1 MNINN
6 TNTIYAA
13 FARTAEHRKD
23 HTAVVYLGTRFS
35 YREIKD
41 MAGRFGTALAEMGI
55 KSGQKIIIYNP
66 NSIQWVVA
74 WLGIQKIGG
83 ICVPITPI
91 YTPHDLKYIA
101 NDSAAE
107 AIVCADT
114 NFGYVTSVL
123 PETQLK
129 KVIVTKMADL
139 LPWWKR
145 VFGYLF
151 DIIPRGKIALDENTY
166 SFRKLLA
173 QYREAPQEQAGIEP
187 DGNDTAEI
195 LYTGGTTKFPKGVP
209 FSHNLFMVSALE
221 QIAISESLFPVE
233 NNVILGNA
241 PLFHILG
248 QTCGLATLL
257 EGGTLI
263 LQPKINLDAALDAI
277 QRFEVK
283 TMIGVPTLYRMI
295 LEHDRLDQYNLSSV
309 EYWFSAGDL
318 LPVEVGNRW
327 EQKFG
332 TKILQGYG
340 ATETCGGVSMCPVDI
355 ENPPKSVGRILA
367 TKKTKIVDPSTL
379 EPVQAGEPGEL
390 LVSSEH
396 MVTSYLNKPEETA
409 ESFIELEDAIW
420 YRTADI
426 MSMDADGNLYFV
438 DRTVDTIKHKGYRVS
453 ASEIESVLQEHPA
466 VIGSCVVGVPDEKVG
481 ERIKAYVVLKEDV
494 KGITGYELIKWCRES
509 LVAYKVPQYIELE
522 TCCPNPK
529 SENCS
534 DAKSAMR
541 NSGAKKPGRM
551 DIVAKRL
558 RNDAVDRENRY
569 NHHDAQR
576 HRERSQQRRKSPLL
590 DTSPGDFQQAHA

>member
-1 MNINN
+1 MEKR
-6 TNTIYAA
+6 TENTIYST
-13 FARTAEHRKD
+13 FANTAERRKQN
-23 HTAVVYLGTRFS
+23 TAVVYLGSRFS
-35 YREIKD
+35 YQEIKN
-41 MAGRFGTALAEMGI
+41 MAGCFGRALTDMGI
-55 KSGQKIIIYNP
+55 TAGQKIIIYIP

-74 WLGIQKIGG
+74 WLGIQKMGG
-83 ICVPITPI
+83 VSVPITPI

-145 VFGYLF
+145 GFGYLF
-151 DIIPRGKIALDENTY
+151 DVIPRGKIALDENTF

-173 QYREAPQEQAGIEP
+173 QYRNSTQDQPVVEP
-187 DGNDTAEI
+187 DGNEIAEI

-209 FSHNLFMVSALE
+209 FTHNLFLVSARE
-221 QIAISESLFPVE
+221 QITISESLFAPE
-233 NNVILGNA
+233 KNVILGNA

-257 EGGTLI
+257 VGGTLI

-277 QRFEVK
+277 QRFKAK

-295 LEHDRLDQYNLSSV
+295 LEHDRLDQYDLSSV

-318 LPVEVGNRW
+318 LPVEIGRRW

-332 TKILQGYG
+332 RKIRQGYG

-355 ENPPKSVGRILA
+355 ETPPKSVGRIMA
-367 TKKTKIVDPSTL
+367 TKKIKIVEPATL
-379 EPVQAGEPGEL
+379 EPVKTGDVGEL
-390 LVSSEH
+390 LVSSDH
-396 MVTSYLNKPEETA
+396 MVTYYLNKPEETL
-409 ESFIELEDAIW
+409 ESFIEIDNVKW
-420 YRTADI
+420 YRTADV

-453 ASEIESVLQEHPA
+453 ASEIESTLQEHPA
-466 VIGSCVVGVPDEKVG
+466 VIGACVVGVPDEKVG
-481 ERIKAYVVLKEDV
+481 ERIKAYVVLKEDI

-509 LVAYKVPQYIELE
+509 LVAYKVPQYIEFRDML
-522 TCCPNPK
+522 PK
-529 SENCS
+529 S
-534 DAKSAMR
+534 KV
-541 NSGAKKPGRM
+541 GKL
-551 DIVAKRL
+551 L
-558 RNDAVDRENRY
+558 RREIR
-569 NHHDAQR
+569 D
-576 HRERSQQRRKSPLL
+576 EEQRRKE
-590 DTSPGDFQQAHA
+590 TR